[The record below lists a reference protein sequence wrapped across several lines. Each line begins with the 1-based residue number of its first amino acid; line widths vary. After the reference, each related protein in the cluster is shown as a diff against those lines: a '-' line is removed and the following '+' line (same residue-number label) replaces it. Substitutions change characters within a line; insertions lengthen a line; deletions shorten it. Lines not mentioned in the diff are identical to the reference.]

1 MQLKMQQ
8 LLGFSDFYEAVKSEK
23 ISMKTAYRLSQLA
36 SAIDKELQFYR
47 EKLKEILDK
56 YGEKDEKG
64 GFVPTTDGEGFK
76 LRPGTDYDCFK
87 DMQELQEIEVE
98 LPDIKFNIDDF
109 GNAELS
115 AAVIGAIVPFIEE

>member
-8 LLGFSDFYEAVKSEK
+8 LLGFSGFYEAVKSEK

-47 EKLKEILDK
+47 EKLKEILEK

-64 GFVPTTDGEGFK
+64 EFVPTADGGGFK

-98 LPDIKFNIDDF
+98 LPDIKFHIDDF

-115 AAVIGAIVPFIEE
+115 TAVISAIVPFIED